1 MNSSPHGG
9 IPGQRVAG
17 MPKQAVEHAM
27 RHPLLR
33 ALIPTNV
40 GIFPHADGHKF
51 ESPNGT
57 DQLVLIYC
65 AKGRGWCEMGGHR
78 HEVRPGDLLVIPPL
92 TPHAFGADPDD
103 AWTIPWVHLT
113 GENVKMLLTQLGV
126 TVERPILELGEDH
139 KVLSLFDDT
148 VTVAEND
155 RTHTTTTLFQASQT
169 VGHLFSVIL
178 RRRREQADRTPST
191 KDRIAECIDF
201 MKQNL
206 TEALQLDRLAAVAN
220 LSASQFS
227 AVFRKE
233 TGCPPVEYLVRLR
246 MEHARGLLEATQLSV
261 KEIAGKVGYRDP
273 AHFCRTFRSM
283 YGVAPSDW
291 KDSGQTYG
299 SDMARAAS
307 HPGDANRASR

>member
-1 MNSSPHGG
+1 MLWTRQIAFGVKCSQFSILLGMNSSPHGG

-155 RTHTTTTLFQASQT
+155 HPHDDHPLPCLANRRASFFRDPSAPPGT
-169 VGHLFSVIL
+169 GRPHAFHKGSDRGVHRFHEAKPDGSAAAGSPGRGRKSFSVSI
-178 RRRREQADRTPST
+178 
-191 KDRIAECIDF
+191 
-201 MKQNL
+201 
-206 TEALQLDRLAAVAN
+206 
-220 LSASQFS
+220 
-227 AVFRKE
+227 
-233 TGCPPVEYLVRLR
+233 
-246 MEHARGLLEATQLSV
+246 
-261 KEIAGKVGYRDP
+261 
-273 AHFCRTFRSM
+273 
-283 YGVAPSDW
+283 
-291 KDSGQTYG
+291 
-299 SDMARAAS
+299 
-307 HPGDANRASR
+307 